1 MTSSAV
7 QRTLPP
13 VSQQNCIKMR
23 DTFPFSL
30 QTANWKSFMLHN
42 ATWADNETVKY
53 SRIELV
59 KTRLVCFVTRDINR
73 TVCGAVAF
81 VSDFILTTCVGL
93 SLIKGSCHSGLLYSP
108 KMGTVK
114 CILKSQR

>member
-30 QTANWKSFMLHN
+30 QTANWKSFMLYN

-59 KTRLVCFVTRDINR
+59 KTRLVYFVTRDISR
-73 TVCGAVAF
+73 TVCGADAF
-81 VSDFILTTCVGL
+81 VSDFVLTTCVGL
-93 SLIKGSCHSGLLYSP
+93 SLIKGSCHS
-108 KMGTVK
+108 
-114 CILKSQR
+114 